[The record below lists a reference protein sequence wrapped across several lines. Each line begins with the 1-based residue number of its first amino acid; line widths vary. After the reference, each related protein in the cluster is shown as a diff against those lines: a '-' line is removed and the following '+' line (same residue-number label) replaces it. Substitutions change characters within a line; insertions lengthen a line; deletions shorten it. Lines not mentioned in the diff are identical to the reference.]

1 MQNVSP
7 HVLQFAQPAPQR
19 FDLAES
25 AFQVTDRL
33 PQVAP
38 GDSPAGSGDSLIAGD
53 QPLQRPAEGARQDDH
68 AHPDRPSGYFD
79 AEHGPS
85 PSPPGPLL
93 DRERGNLKGGPGQ
106 RHLREPLRS
115 NLKEP

>member
-1 MQNVSP
+1 GLFLQAEDGIRDGHVTGVQSVLFRSVS
-7 HVLQFAQPAPQR
+7 R
-19 FDLAES
+19 RDL
-25 AFQVTDRL
+25 L

-79 AEHGPS
+79 AKHGPRS
-85 PSPPGPLL
+85 E
-93 DRERGNLKGGPGQ
+93 ERPVGKQSRP
-106 RHLREPLRS
+106 RS
-115 NLKEP
+115 DLYPESKAI